1 MIFKINDT
9 SLLQCVIIF
18 ELKSTVM
25 WYHVLHYT
33 IWCPKVLYHTILHYT
48 IILYCTILLFYNTWH
63 LRWHCWSIL
72 YCALLLWLW
81 FWLWFSGGEDM
92 QGIVPR
98 ACEEILKAMEKR
110 RGKEEKNRL
119 PHNYAIKGAVGH
131 YKGLSLPFFL
141 PSLLP

>member
-1 MIFKINDT
+1 MRYNIWTEVNCD
-9 SLLQCVIIF
+9 VISC
-18 ELKSTVM
+18 ST
-25 WYHVLHYT
+25 LHYMMPESA
-33 IWCPKVLYHTILHYT
+33 ISYHTTLYYYT
-48 IILYCTILLFYNTWH
+48 ILYYTILFYNTWH
-63 LRWHCWSIL
+63 LRGHCWSIL